1 MKKFS
6 LLLICIISISLT
18 GCMKKYPLS
27 EANTNIVAEYMAGML
42 LKYDKNYSSSLI
54 NYRETDEISD
64 TGYKEDREVE
74 TVKESEDNEND
85 IVNNEENNNESNNEG
100 NTQDTDYALSEI
112 IGKQDFDIQYT
123 GYRTAD
129 ALSDNET
136 NSVFSVEAK
145 EGYTFFVA
153 EFSVENKTDRDKVF
167 DLSKSTLKYRL
178 DINNETTYKPQSVLL
193 ENNLLFININVKAG
207 EKISAILVFEVPEN
221 MDTANIDLNIFND
234 EMTKTI
240 SIK

>member
-1 MKKFS
+1 
-6 LLLICIISISLT
+6 
-18 GCMKKYPLS
+18 MKKYPLS

-207 EKISAILVFEVPEN
+207 EKISAILVFEITET

>member
-6 LLLICIISISLT
+6 LLLICVLSISLT

-27 EANTNIVAEYMAGML
+27 ETNTNVVAEYMAGML
-42 LKYDKNYSSSLI
+42 LKYDKNYTASLL
-54 NYRETDEISD
+54 NYQETDEISD
-64 TGYKEDREVE
+64 TGYKEDEEVE

-85 IVNNEENNNESNNEG
+85 IVNNEENKNNSDAIN
-100 NTQDTDYALSEI
+100 TDYALSEI

-123 GYRTAD
+123 GYRTVD
-129 ALSDNET
+129 ALSDDET
-136 NSVFSVEAK
+136 MGVFSVEAK
-145 EGYTFFVA
+145 EGYIFFVA
-153 EFSVENKTDRDKVF
+153 DFSVENKTDRDKGF

-178 DINNETTYKPQSVLL
+178 DINNETTFKPQSVLL
-193 ENNLLFININVKAG
+193 ENNLLFINMNVKAG
-207 EKISAILVFEVPEN
+207 EKISAILVFEIPKN
-221 MDTANIDLNIFND
+221 MDMANIDLNIFND